1 MAFFTKRYHPPGTAP
16 GTLQGP
22 LTKATTALP
31 AGVRLVCYDRT
42 GINVTAAENA
52 IPPFTAPS
60 ESKAKTWVHVQGR
73 PSQQLLTQIG
83 QTYGLHPLALE
94 DIHNTGQRPK
104 VEEFDGQVCTT
115 LSLPRF
121 EEGRVETYQ
130 VNLFLSAGAVL
141 SFCEGPADP
150 FEPVLKRL
158 QEAAGKFRSRGT
170 DYLLYALLDTVID
183 QGFPVLEAFGLELE
197 ELEEKILSGSAR
209 ETLPHIHAVKRELIL
224 LRQMLWPQRE
234 VVNALLRE
242 DQELIVDDTRLF
254 LRDSYDHTIQV
265 MDLLETYRDMSTS
278 MLDIYLSS
286 VSNRMN
292 EIMRV
297 LTVIA
302 TTFIPLTFVAGVYG
316 MNFGSN
322 SNSPWA
328 MPELNWYYGYPL
340 AWLLMLTIAV
350 GMLIYFWRKR
360 WF

>member
-16 GTLQGP
+16 GTLHAP
-22 LTKATTALP
+22 LTKAMASTHAS
-31 AGVRLVCYDRT
+31 VRLVRYDQT
-42 GINVTAAENA
+42 AINISTAEDA
-52 IPPFTAPS
+52 IPQVTPPS
-60 ESKAKTWVHVQGR
+60 DSKTRTWMHVQGR
-73 PSQQLLTQIG
+73 PSHQLLTQIG
-83 QTYGLHPLALE
+83 KTYGLHPLALE

-104 VEEFDGQVCTT
+104 IEEFDGQVFTT

-121 EEGRVETYQ
+121 EDGSVEIYQ
-130 VNLFLSAGAVL
+130 ANFFLSIDTVL

-158 QEAAGKFRSRGT
+158 QEAAGRFRSRGA
-170 DYLLYALLDTVID
+170 DYLLYTLLDTVID
-183 QGFPVLEAFGLELE
+183 QGFPVLEAFGLELD
-197 ELEEKILSGSAR
+197 ELEEKILSRSAR

-224 LRQMLWPQRE
+224 LRRMLWPQRE
-234 VVNALLRE
+234 VINALVRE
-242 DQELIVDDTRLF
+242 DQELVVDDTRVF
-254 LRDSYDHTIQV
+254 LRDCYDHTIQV
-265 MDLLETYRDMSTS
+265 MDLLETYRDLSTS

-297 LTVIA
+297 LTVIT
-302 TTFIPLTFVAGVYG
+302 TTFIPLSFVAGVYG

-322 SNSPWA
+322 SSSPWA

-340 AWLLMLTIAV
+340 VWLLMVAIAV

-360 WF
+360 WL